1 MHKYNTHRGKPRF
14 LLPKGRY
21 GGNLIKSSKMGG
33 ARNKE
38 FSENLFLQR
47 NLALFRRIQNLK
59 TYNISVLKKKKSVTL
74 YVDEKMKYF
83 LYPTWQAR
91 L

>member
-1 MHKYNTHRGKPRF
+1 
-14 LLPKGRY
+14 
-21 GGNLIKSSKMGG
+21 MGG

-59 TYNISVLKKKKSVTL
+59 TYNISVLKKKSVTL
-74 YVDEKMKYF
+74 YVDEKIKYF